1 VWSIKA
7 LKVVR
12 SIKFFR
18 AFRVM
23 RIKNPNNPSFRDV
36 VMLKG
41 VIWAKTSVIREIT
54 RYYKR
59 EFRGAIRVFRQ
70 LGLFPNKIV

>member
-1 VWSIKA
+1 MWSIKA

-36 VMLKG
+36 VMLR
-41 VIWAKTSVIREIT
+41 VIRAKTSVIREIT
-54 RYYKR
+54 R
-59 EFRGAIRVFRQ
+59 
-70 LGLFPNKIV
+70 